1 MRLDTEDRIM
11 LYSKSTG
18 GFYAQEIHGNNI
30 PADAVEIS
38 DELYS
43 DLMLAQSAGKVI
55 SADSSGRPAAIDPPV
70 VPDPVPAVVS
80 RFQARRA
87 LKDAGVFDQV
97 EAAIAQADEFAH
109 DAWAD
114 AQEFRRDSAL
124 ILSLGESLGLDL
136 DALFIAAAKIE
147 A

>member
-1 MRLDTEDRIM
+1 MKYYKDPETLAVFAYEALADRQKYGSPS
-11 LYSKSTG
+11 L
-18 GFYAQEIHGNNI
+18 
-30 PADAVEIS
+30 VEMTP
-38 DELYS
+38 EEVQAHLNPPRP
-43 DLMLAQSAGKVI
+43 VI
-55 SADSSGRPAAIDPPV
+55 
-70 VPDPVPAVVS
+70 VPGVVS

-87 LKDAGVFDQV
+87 LKDAGVFDKV
-97 EAAIAQADEFAH
+97 EAAIAQADEFTQ

-124 ILSLGESLGLDL
+124 ILSLGESMGLDL

>member
-1 MRLDTEDRIM
+1 MKYVIDTDGKYIGAFDTKSAPRGAIEAPEPPLDARQVWDGSQRGT
-11 LYSKSTG
+11 
-18 GFYAQEIHGNNI
+18 I
-30 PADAVEIS
+30 PET
-38 DELYS
+38 
-43 DLMLAQSAGKVI
+43 
-55 SADSSGRPAAIDPPV
+55 
-70 VPDPVPAVVS
+70 VPASVS

-87 LKDAGVFDQV
+87 LKDAGVFDTV
-97 EAAIAQADEFAH
+97 EAAISQADEFTQ

-124 ILSLGESLGLDL
+124 IVMLGESLQLNL